1 MRYLIVALVVS
12 LCWLHQDWLIWPL
25 LSEVQKEHDLILGI
39 PAGLG
44 YQVALSFATA
54 AVWFLAVWKAWP
66 TELENWASA
75 DENRRGSGNRRG
87 GRGRTS
93 RSDHRGDYRPSG
105 ERSERGERT
114 ERSGKDGGE
123 GRSRRRRGGRGRRG
137 SGQGGNSGNNPNS
150 PNNPS

>member
-87 GRGRTS
+87 GRGRTG

-123 GRSRRRRGGRGRRG
+123 GRSRRRGGRGRRG

>member
-12 LCWLHQDWLIWPL
+12 LAWLHQDWLIWPL

-75 DENRRGSGNRRG
+75 GENRRGGGSRNRGRGQSGRDN
-87 GRGRTS
+87 RGRTQ
-93 RSDHRGDYRPSG
+93 RGDYRPSG
-105 ERSERGERT
+105 DRGERT
-114 ERSGKDGGE
+114 ERSGDGSGE
-123 GRSRRRRGGRGRRG
+123 GRSRRRRGGRGRR
-137 SGQGGNSGNNPNS
+137 SGGQDSGGNPNS